1 MKSADPTFESI
12 QSRIVDYLQQ
22 HPAAADSVRGIQ
34 RWWLPGREVSLAL
47 VEAALEQLASE
58 GRITRTLLP
67 DGNAVWSAGSLPRP
81 PHKQTRR

>member
-1 MKSADPTFESI
+1 MNSADPKFESI
-12 QSRIVDYLQQ
+12 KSSIVDYLQQ
-22 HPAAADSVRGIQ
+22 HAAAADSARGIQ
-34 RWWLPGREVSLAL
+34 RWWLSEPEVSLAL

-81 PHKQTRR
+81 PHKHP